1 MAREFCPTSCD
12 FVALQQIDSLSM
24 ARKER
29 TLPSPGAGDGLAASL
44 HANSQFFDRLVEL
57 VPPKYYHDLDRDRV
71 STKYMK
77 KADKAAAKQAFRKQA
92 KQVSC

>member
-1 MAREFCPTSCD
+1 MPA
-12 FVALQQIDSLSM
+12 
-24 ARKER
+24 
-29 TLPSPGAGDGLAASL
+29 SPGAGDGLAASL
-44 HANSQFFDRLVEL
+44 HAHSQFFDHLVEL

-92 KQVSC
+92 KQVRR

>member
-1 MAREFCPTSCD
+1 MTAPQPET
-12 FVALQQIDSLSM
+12 
-24 ARKER
+24 
-29 TLPSPGAGDGLAASL
+29 GDGLAASL
-44 HANSQFFDRLVEL
+44 HAHSRFFDHLVEL

-92 KQVSC
+92 KQVTAFVKHTPSRDPSFPV

>member
-1 MAREFCPTSCD
+1 MVWKEPT
-12 FVALQQIDSLSM
+12 LL
-24 ARKER
+24 
-29 TLPSPGAGDGLAASL
+29 SPGVGDGLAASL
-44 HANSQFFDRLVEL
+44 HAHSQFFDHLVEF